1 MIELCAQLEKMGKS
15 FIEAGQIVLQQVRK
29 DSRVWM
35 CNMTR
40 HELMQKAAPVV
51 EKFIIVMHREECS
64 RMGHTWLKCNGY
76 QACQANLATLSS
88 HTSSDWDSNSNG
100 VDSSINGD
108 DGDFESD

>member
-1 MIELCAQLEKMGKS
+1 MIKLCAQLKKMGKS

-51 EKFIIVMHREECS
+51 EKFIMVMHREERS
-64 RMGHTWLKCNGY
+64 GMGHTWLKGNGY
-76 QACQANLATLSS
+76 QAHQANLATLGS
-88 HTSSDWDSNSNG
+88 HTSSDWDSNG
-100 VDSSINGD
+100 VDSSINSD